1 MERNHATFVTN
12 YARAGNYIYD
22 LRSSLIGP
30 DEKRVFLL
38 RKFLIMRYCWIYH
51 VVATRHGLGKN
62 VSKSVFWLE

>member
-12 YARAGNYIYD
+12 YARASNYIYD

-38 RKFLIMRYCWIYH
+38 RKFLIKRYCWIYQ